1 MWEHPNLPTLL
12 QIGPEVQALPDAMR
26 RGPSPSAGNPLY
38 RSLETSETQ
47 TMTAWES
54 GYVMQPNPD
63 GTLKAIPKNGWGITL
78 TLTPIQ
84 TMASESFRDETD
96 PKPSSFK
103 WFDVDTGAVAPF
115 TFAPAAGKKIDVTIT
130 IPHYFAPFVESN
142 EGVAIGDNGSGTFSF
157 TLNGDANDS
166 LTIGNTTSITLPDPN
181 TGTTASILLPTL
193 TFQHSGVPY
202 SLNWSKWGADKKMVF
217 GAYAHGWGYNIP
229 PNTVSTLSGGKKA
242 FGTASL
248 YEENTTIHL
257 TWGSEND
264 TNGEQNCSAGYKW
277 DTTTNKCVK
286 EGSDTDEDE
295 DGLDLEKY
303 AQYGLIG
310 LIAIGAISMLG

>member
-1 MWEHPNLPTLL
+1 MGCR
-12 QIGPEVQALPDAMR
+12 QKDGI
-26 RGPSPSAGNPLY
+26 
-38 RSLETSETQ
+38 RSLRSRMGLQ
-47 TMTAWES
+47 
-54 GYVMQPNPD
+54 Y
-63 GTLKAIPKNGWGITL
+63 
-78 TLTPIQ
+78 
-84 TMASESFRDETD
+84 
-96 PKPSSFK
+96 PSQ
-103 WFDVDTGAVAPF
+103 
-115 TFAPAAGKKIDVTIT
+115 
-130 IPHYFAPFVESN
+130 YC
-142 EGVAIGDNGSGTFSF
+142 
-157 TLNGDANDS
+157 LN
-166 LTIGNTTSITLPDPN
+166 LIR
-181 TGTTASILLPTL
+181 
-193 TFQHSGVPY
+193 
-202 SLNWSKWGADKKMVF
+202 W
-217 GAYAHGWGYNIP
+217 
-229 PNTVSTLSGGKKA
+229 KKA